1 MESPI
6 NYVNKILLTF
16 FLFHGYNANGNV
28 REIIFID
35 KEVPIKNGEIE
46 REIVPQEIYQRKPLD
61 IEIETFWDNRT
72 TIGIFKDMGCVIQT
86 RLSSFE
92 ENHNFRY
99 CLTNEMLSVKK
110 EKDPFLRINLID
122 KSTRFV
128 EQQTTENFLRVN
140 EINKAER
147 KVKIFDKNCKIH
159 LDLYSNDVENNET
172 SNREWFFNRVTIDNY
187 NDDANFTHDK
197 ELIQKINSSEYEE
210 IKFEVNKSIIGIRI
224 VANGNLSC
232 IGIEMPIGSKWY
244 NTVPTTLSLARRNDT
259 NEVEIVALNAPP
271 GGWLLKLTGEGA
283 LKYSFL
289 VKKIRKK
296 IDKKDSKF
304 DEDRSFVRCHNDT
317 DSKYRIISNVTYDE
331 TQSRFDDVEV
341 FDEPSKTSRLIIL
354 DDGSSEFSETR
365 SKRNEVERHVENLH
379 APLLSIQT
387 EESEKIQ
394 LKSFDDRSS
403 KIIFEN
409 DGVQQANVNFTNLIK
424 NVNKQ
429 EQSNELARFTEDEK
443 EEKRRIVVKLNENSN
458 LFVRPGT
465 IHRIVF
471 DVTNNHYQTIR
482 CDFKVRSLPLI
493 VFNIQPVFTWIFA
506 GRTVHVFVD
515 VEVPRGTSQDVINT
529 LTLYV
534 QGSEIME
541 KSVYLYVESNI
552 PNIVDD
558 TKPAIEYM
566 FNNNCAGKLSK
577 EKCTK
582 SRWSVDIRI
591 QDSGSGLKS
600 VKSSPNEV
608 YPRTDFIS
616 GTRNPVTF
624 YYSATC
630 CSTQAKITA
639 MDLKNNYNTYTID
652 VTAWDNLS
660 EAEIAA
666 ITVGALLILLLII
679 LIIVLIVFCVRKKKS
694 HDLPYTQRYG
704 SRTQARAERTSF

>member
-6 NYVNKILLTF
+6 VNTILLTF
-16 FLFHGYNANGNV
+16 FLFHDYSANGNV
-28 REIIFID
+28 REIIVID
-35 KEVPIKNGEIE
+35 KEVPVKNGEIE

-61 IEIETFWDNRT
+61 IEIETFWDNRI
-72 TIGIFKDMGCVIQT
+72 TIGIFKDVGCVIQT
-86 RLSSFE
+86 RSSSFE

-99 CLTNEMLSVKK
+99 CLTKELFHVKK
-110 EKDPFLRINLID
+110 EKDPFLRINFTD
-122 KSTRFV
+122 TFTKFV
-128 EQQTTENFLRVN
+128 EQTTENFLKVN
-140 EINKAER
+140 KISKAER
-147 KVKIFDKNCKIH
+147 KIKIFDKNCKIH
-159 LDLYSNDVENNET
+159 LDLYCDDVENNGT
-172 SNREWFFNRVTIDNY
+172 SNYREWLFNEVIIDNY
-187 NDDANFTHDK
+187 NDDANFTHEK
-197 ELIQKINSSEYEE
+197 ELIQKINISGYEE
-210 IKFEVNKSIIGIRI
+210 IKFDVNKSIAGIRI

-232 IGIEMPIGSKWY
+232 IGIDMPIGSKWY
-244 NTVPTTLSLARRNDT
+244 NTVPITLSLARRNDT

-283 LKYSFL
+283 LKYSFY
-289 VKKIRKK
+289 VKKIKKK

-304 DEDRSFVRCHNDT
+304 DEDGNFTRHHNDT
-317 DSKYRIISNVTYDE
+317 DSKYRIGSNASYED
-331 TQSRFDDVEV
+331 TQNKFDDVEV
-341 FDEPSKTSRLIIL
+341 FDETSEASRLIIL
-354 DDGSSEFSETR
+354 DDVSSEFSETR

-379 APLLSIQT
+379 APLSSIQT
-387 EESEKIQ
+387 EESEKIR
-394 LKSFDDRSS
+394 LKSFNDRSS
-403 KIIFEN
+403 KIVFEN
-409 DGVQQANVNFTNLIK
+409 NDVQQTNVNFSNVMK

-429 EQSNELARFTEDEK
+429 EHSNEFARFADDEK

-465 IHRIVF
+465 IHRIIF

-493 VFNIQPVFTWIFA
+493 VFNIQPIFTWIFA

-515 VEVPRGTSQDVINT
+515 IEVPRGTSQDVINT

-566 FNNNCAGKLSK
+566 FNNNCAGKLGK

-591 QDSGSGLKS
+591 QDSESGLKS

-608 YPRTDFIS
+608 YPRNDFIS

-639 MDLKNNYNTYTID
+639 TDLKNNYNTYIID

-660 EAEIAA
+660 EGEIAA
-666 ITVGALLILLLII
+666 IIVGALLILLLII
-679 LIIVLIVFCVRKKKS
+679 LIIVLIVFCVRKRKS

-704 SRTQARAERTSF
+704 SRTPARAERTSF

>member
-1 MESPI
+1 MD
-6 NYVNKILLTF
+6 NCAMILSSTPRFTF
-16 FLFHGYNANGNV
+16 TANENV
-28 REIIFID
+28 REIIVID

-61 IEIETFWDNRT
+61 IEIETFWDNRI
-72 TIGIFKDMGCVIQT
+72 TIGIFKDVGCVIQP

-99 CLTNEMLSVKK
+99 CLTNELFHVKK
-110 EKDPFLRINLID
+110 EKDPFLRINFTD
-122 KSTRFV
+122 TFTKFV
-128 EQQTTENFLRVN
+128 EQTTENFLKVN
-140 EINKAER
+140 KISKAER
-147 KVKIFDKNCKIH
+147 KIKIFDKNCKIH
-159 LDLYSNDVENNET
+159 LDLYCNDVENNGT
-172 SNREWFFNRVTIDNY
+172 SNYREWLFNGVIIDNY

-197 ELIQKINSSEYEE
+197 ELIQKINISGYEE
-210 IKFEVNKSIIGIRI
+210 IKFDVNKSIAGIRI

-232 IGIEMPIGSKWY
+232 IGIDMPI
-244 NTVPTTLSLARRNDT
+244 
-259 NEVEIVALNAPP
+259 
-271 GGWLLKLTGEGA
+271 
-283 LKYSFL
+283 
-289 VKKIRKK
+289 
-296 IDKKDSKF
+296 
-304 DEDRSFVRCHNDT
+304 
-317 DSKYRIISNVTYDE
+317 DSKYRIGSNASYEE
-331 TQSRFDDVEV
+331 TQNKFDDVEV
-341 FDEPSKTSRLIIL
+341 FDETSEASRLIIL
-354 DDGSSEFSETR
+354 DDVSSEFSETR
-365 SKRNEVERHVENLH
+365 GKRNEVERHVENLH
-379 APLLSIQT
+379 APLSSIQT
-387 EESEKIQ
+387 EESEKIR
-394 LKSFDDRSS
+394 LKSFNDRSS
-403 KIIFEN
+403 KIVFEN
-409 DGVQQANVNFTNLIK
+409 NDVQQTNVNFSNVMK

-429 EQSNELARFTEDEK
+429 EHSNEFARFADDEK

-493 VFNIQPVFTWIFA
+493 VFNIQPIFTWIFA

-515 VEVPRGTSQDVINT
+515 IEVPRGTSQDVINT

-591 QDSGSGLKS
+591 QDSESGLKS

-608 YPRTDFIS
+608 YPRNDFIS

-660 EAEIAA
+660 EGEIAA

-679 LIIVLIVFCVRKKKS
+679 LIIVLIVFCTNARVKIVFR
-694 HDLPYTQRYG
+694 
-704 SRTQARAERTSF
+704 QAKNATPIN